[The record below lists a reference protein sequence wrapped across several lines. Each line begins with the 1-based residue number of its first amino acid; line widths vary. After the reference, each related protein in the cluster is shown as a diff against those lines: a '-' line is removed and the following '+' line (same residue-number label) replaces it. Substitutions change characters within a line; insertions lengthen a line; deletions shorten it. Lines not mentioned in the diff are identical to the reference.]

1 MPVQLTLVLKASPMY
16 NPYLRERDGTEPVK
30 GFDQNAQRSS
40 FLLGEGERME
50 MKTSFKGEIPVLS
63 ISGRIIG
70 ESASAM
76 KREMDKLIKQSKGR
90 LILDLSEVPLLDSSA
105 LGAIVATLTSV
116 KKMGGNLVLF
126 NPQKAVQKVLEIT
139 RLVSIFEIYDE
150 LEVAA
155 ASFDR

>member
-1 MPVQLTLVLKASPMY
+1 
-16 NPYLRERDGTEPVK
+16 
-30 GFDQNAQRSS
+30 
-40 FLLGEGERME
+40 ME

-70 ESASAM
+70 ESASVM
-76 KREMDKLIKQSKGR
+76 KREMDRLIKQSNGR
-90 LILDLSEVPLLDSSA
+90 LILDLSDVPLLDSSA

-139 RLVSIFEIYDE
+139 RLVSIFEIYDD
-150 LEVAA
+150 LEVAV
-155 ASFDR
+155 ASFDK

>member
-1 MPVQLTLVLKASPMY
+1 MY
-16 NPYLRERDGTEPVK
+16 NPYLKEENGLESVK
-30 GFDQNAQRSS
+30 RFDQNAQRSS

-70 ESASAM
+70 ESASVM
-76 KREMDKLIKQSKGR
+76 KREMDRLIKQSNGR
-90 LILDLSEVPLLDSSA
+90 LILDLSDVPLLDSSA

-139 RLVSIFEIYDE
+139 RLVSIFEIYDD
-150 LEVAA
+150 LEVAV
-155 ASFDR
+155 ASFDK